1 MPTGRDRSTRHKV
14 LEDDTEE
21 MDLKIGQISGA
32 DGNSGRR
39 FSGTKEEAT
48 ITANSS
54 RSTSSK
60 SAQRSPAGLPKTSQS
75 PVASEMSKP
84 EHEEVVGGQITVKL
98 EPGHPPKLARSS
110 SQKIRTKPKLLFDD
124 YPSRT
129 EEAQSNFDVI
139 PACIY
144 GSKYMGSTEHGM
156 DCDCTEEWG
165 KLAYTLHLILYMFN
179 GSLMLQIAL
188 QKPTQHVARIQIASI
203 VRQRSSVLGI
213 AGAAPSAKTNASN
226 NASMPTSQLSRQ
238 KRKGTAY
245 EQTLT

>member
-1 MPTGRDRSTRHKV
+1 MPTGRDRSTRHKA
-14 LEDDTEE
+14 LEDATEE
-21 MDLKIGQISGA
+21 MDLKNGQISGA
-32 DGNSGRR
+32 DRNSGGR
-39 FSGTKEEAT
+39 FSSTKEEAT
-48 ITANSS
+48 ITANPS
-54 RSTSSK
+54 RSMSSK

-75 PVASEMSKP
+75 PIASDMSRS

-110 SQKIRTKPKLLFDD
+110 SQKIRTKPSLLFDD

-129 EEAQSNFDVI
+129 KEAQSQFDVI
-139 PACIY
+139 QACIY

-165 KLAYTLHLILYMFN
+165 KLAYALHSTIYMFVC
-179 GSLMLQIAL
+179 SSIVQIAL
-188 QKPTQHVARIQIASI
+188 RKPTQHVGRTQIAST

-213 AGAAPSAKTNASN
+213 AGAAPSARTNASN
-226 NASMPTSQLSRQ
+226 NASMPRSQLSRQ
-238 KRKGTAY
+238 KRKDTVY

>member
-1 MPTGRDRSTRHKV
+1 MPTGRDRSTTHKA
-14 LEDDTEE
+14 LEDAAEE
-21 MDLKIGQISGA
+21 MDLKNGQMSGA
-32 DGNSGRR
+32 DRHSGGR

-48 ITANSS
+48 ITNPP
-54 RSTSSK
+54 RSMSSK

-75 PVASEMSKP
+75 PIASEMSRS

-110 SQKIRTKPKLLFDD
+110 SQKIRTKPSLLFND

-129 EEAQSNFDVI
+129 EEAQSNFDII

-156 DCDCTEEWG
+156 DCDCNEEWG
-165 KLAYTLHLILYMFN
+165 KLAYTLHSTIYMFIC
-179 GSLMLQIAL
+179 SSTVQIAL
-188 QKPTQHVARIQIASI
+188 RKPTQHVGRTRIASI

-226 NASMPTSQLSRQ
+226 NASMPMSQLSRQ
-238 KRKGTAY
+238 KRKDTAY